1 MASLSRV
8 WDRLRQ
14 LGDSSRAL
22 AVLATIFLLA
32 SGVFLFT
39 AFRTEQ
45 VSIRISAG
53 DQRGRRAEVARAL
66 LVEAE
71 RRGVAIEIVPAAGS
85 EEALA
90 RVQRRELDAA
100 LVQGGLESA
109 PDVREVAA
117 LALEPLHLLVRGD
130 ADVYE
135 LEDLRGHRVNL
146 APPRS
151 GTRRLALD
159 VLHLARLRPGRDFEE
174 TAFGYQELEEM
185 EAAQLPDAIF
195 HVSGIP
201 SPVARFLVNERG
213 FRVMPLPMAGAVALR
228 NVAVSAGTIP
238 AYTYGAAPP
247 TPAEDVPTLAT
258 RMLLV
263 AHRDTPDETVRRLL
277 EAISSDD
284 FGTLARVQRS
294 DLPLLLE
301 RPEMQLHP
309 GTTEWLRRNDPL
321 LTPEL
326 MEGIESFRSFLVS
339 LVVAAVLAFRWWR
352 RTRMRG
358 LDEYM
363 RAVSRVDR
371 EALEL
376 EREARLDLAKLI
388 ALRTRLGEAKTRAL
402 EAFSRGTIHSDEL
415 LSSFLTHVGD
425 VRSHLNAMILHERD
439 RREKSARAQGQ
450 DEEKALRELWD
461 EALEE
466 QHGDRETVAPRDRG
480 KKRP

>member
-1 MASLSRV
+1 MPSLPRALA
-8 WDRLRQ
+8 RLRQ

-22 AVLATIFLLA
+22 AVLSTIFLLA
-32 SGVFLFT
+32 SAVFLYT
-39 AFRTEQ
+39 AFRTDQ

-66 LVEAE
+66 RVEAE
-71 RRGVAIEIVPAAGS
+71 RRGITIELLPSAGS

-117 LALEPLHLLVRGD
+117 LTLEPLHLLVRSGSEIYD
-130 ADVYE
+130 
-135 LEDLRGHRVNL
+135 LEDLRGCRVNL

-159 VLHLARLRPGRDFEE
+159 VMHLARLRPERDFEE

-185 EAAQLPDAIF
+185 EPAQLPDAIF
-195 HVSGIP
+195 HVSSMP
-201 SPVARFLVNERG
+201 SPVARFLVTQRG
-213 FRVMPLPMAGAVALR
+213 YRLLPLPMASAIALR
-228 NVAVSAGTIP
+228 NVAVSPGTIP

-247 TPAEDVPTLAT
+247 TPREDVPTLAT

-263 AHRDTPDETVRRLL
+263 AHRDTSDEVVRRLL
-277 EAISSDD
+277 EAMSTDD
-284 FGTLARVQRS
+284 FGTMARVHRG
-294 DLPLLLE
+294 DLAALLE

-309 GTTEWLRRNDPL
+309 GTVEWLRRNDPL

-339 LVVAAVLAFRWWR
+339 LVVAAFLGLRWWR
-352 RTRMRG
+352 RTRMQG
-358 LDEYM
+358 LDQHM
-363 RAVSRVDR
+363 ITVSRIDR

-388 ALRTRLGEAKTRAL
+388 ALRTRLGEAKTLAL
-402 EAFSRGTIHSDEL
+402 DAFSRGKVHSDEL
-415 LSSFLTHVGD
+415 LSSFLTHVSD

-439 RREKSARAQGQ
+439 RLEKTARAQGK
-450 DEEKALRELWD
+450 DEESALRELWD
-461 EALEE
+461 DALAEE
-466 QHGDRETVAPRDRG
+466 LADRVPREPPTRG
-480 KKRP
+480 TKRS